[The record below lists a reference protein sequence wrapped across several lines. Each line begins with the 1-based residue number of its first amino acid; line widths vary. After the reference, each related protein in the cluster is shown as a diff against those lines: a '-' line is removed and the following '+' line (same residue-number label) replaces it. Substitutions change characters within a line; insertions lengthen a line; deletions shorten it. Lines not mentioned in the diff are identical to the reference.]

1 MKKTVSVLA
10 TVALSLGF
18 AASVQAAP
26 VNANRVT
33 KSVSVNYQCQEGS
46 LNVRYGFNGAG
57 IPVTATARVN
67 GATRVMKY
75 DQGRSDNVD
84 ISFKDARGY
93 TLSGQAF
100 ELRNVRSAPVM
111 ITSPNNDMVYK
122 DCSPR

>member
-1 MKKTVSVLA
+1 
-10 TVALSLGF
+10 
-18 AASVQAAP
+18 
-26 VNANRVT
+26 
-33 KSVSVNYQCQEGS
+33 
-46 LNVRYGFNGAG
+46 
-57 IPVTATARVN
+57 
-67 GATRVMKY
+67 MKY